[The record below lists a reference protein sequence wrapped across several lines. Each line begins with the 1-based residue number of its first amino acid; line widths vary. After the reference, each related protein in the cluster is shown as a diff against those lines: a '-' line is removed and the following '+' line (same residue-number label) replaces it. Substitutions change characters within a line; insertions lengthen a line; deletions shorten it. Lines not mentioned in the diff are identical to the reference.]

1 MEEKFDLEKI
11 DFKNIPEENRIWVLL
26 LLLFSFWGEKDVE
39 KLERIKNKLQ
49 NDLKEWEYKEGS

>member
-11 DFKNIPEENRIWVLL
+11 DFKNIPEENRIWILL
-26 LLLFSFWGEKDVE
+26 LLLFSFWGEKDLD

-49 NDLKEWEYKEGS
+49 DDLKEWGNGIKD